1 MLSSLSLRPDSDPSI
16 YGYRYLLKKVE
27 RIIEAMTLSMLR
39 SQRQYIPDLNLLFR
53 CLAAINTDLLCI
65 LLLSTNCSLNVTKSC
80 IIHPHSKTTFLKVS
94 KLKEL
99 QFEILEF
106 FHYLRTWS
114 TQKVSQWLLV
124 VFVLLLTF
132 PFLIAK
138 YQLGCFYFRF
148 YSLCRSFCRGK
159 NVRHTQR

>member
-1 MLSSLSLRPDSDPSI
+1 MLTFSEHFFPRTPWSAGFCICLKTKVWNFYFRRVANMLSSLSLRPDSDPSI

-99 QFEILEF
+99 
-106 FHYLRTWS
+106 
-114 TQKVSQWLLV
+114 
-124 VFVLLLTF
+124 
-132 PFLIAK
+132 
-138 YQLGCFYFRF
+138 
-148 YSLCRSFCRGK
+148 
-159 NVRHTQR
+159 